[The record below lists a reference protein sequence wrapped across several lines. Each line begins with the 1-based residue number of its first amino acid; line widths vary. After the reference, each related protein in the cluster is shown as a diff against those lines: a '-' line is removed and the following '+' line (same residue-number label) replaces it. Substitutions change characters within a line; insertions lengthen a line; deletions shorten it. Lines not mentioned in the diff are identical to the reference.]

1 MLGRLRT
8 LLFLALLALSAT
20 PLAAPAL
27 AAQAGSR
34 WVAVDEAP
42 LRAAPSAEAGVLARL
57 KRGTEVRL
65 LLAQGKWSRI
75 LLREGQEGWLYQG
88 HLSGE
93 QPSPALGNLFAPLP
107 QSIILAEAPETARST
122 RSHSPVRTK
131 GCEELM
137 AALDLRLTPEGLED
151 FLRQGGIGEFA
162 KVRPQSQLGQAS
174 FPPLR
179 VTAQA
184 GGEAERQVGLN
195 LAYRVVRKLAKPAF
209 GVALTR
215 YVNLVGLSVARNA
228 PGHLQSFRVVV
239 LDLTEP
245 VSFSLPGGLVMLST
259 GLLAALEN
267 EAQLALILAHEASHA
282 ALGHLW
288 SKALLTPFF
297 RQGGVVDAGGAGTPQ
312 FASMLDELQDIVLV
326 RGQDR
331 TLEFDADAAALEMA
345 YRAGYDPKQLPR
357 AIRRIEEAGM
367 KHGRGPR
374 PDGSP
379 QNWSSLHPPT
389 PERVT
394 RVRMLLSL
402 LPQQD
407 GLALATGRFQS
418 SR

>member
-8 LLFLALLALSAT
+8 LLFLALLALWAA
-20 PLAAPAL
+20 PLAAPAQ
-27 AAQAGSR
+27 AAQPGTL

-42 LRAAPSAEAGVLARL
+42 LRAAPSAESGVLARL

-65 LLAQGKWSRI
+65 VQAQGSWSRI
-75 LLREGQEGWLYQG
+75 QPQGGQEGWFYQG

-93 QPSPALGNLFAPLP
+93 QPPPALGSLFAPLP
-107 QSIILAEAPETARST
+107 QSIILAETAETARST
-122 RSHSPVRTK
+122 RSHSPARAK

-137 AALDLRLTPEGLED
+137 AALDLHLTPEGLED
-151 FLRQGGIGEFA
+151 FLRQGGIGEYA
-162 KVRPQSQLGQAS
+162 KVRPQSQRGQAS

-179 VTAQA
+179 AQA
-184 GGEAERQVGLN
+184 PDGGEAERQVGLN
-195 LAYRVVRKLAKPAF
+195 LAHRVVRKLAKPTF

-215 YVNLVGLSVARNA
+215 YVNLVGLAVARHA

-239 LDLTEP
+239 LDQAEP
-245 VSFSLPGGLVMLST
+245 VSFSLPGGLAMLST
-259 GLLAALEN
+259 GLLGALEN

-288 SKALLTPFF
+288 AKALLTPFF

-312 FASMLDELQDIVLV
+312 FASMLDELHGIILV

-331 TLEFDADAAALEMA
+331 AFEFAADAAAVEMA

-367 KHGRGPR
+367 KHGAN
-374 PDGSP
+374 GSLR
-379 QNWSSLHPPT
+379 NWASLHPPT
-389 PERVT
+389 LERVT
-394 RVRMLLSL
+394 RVRLLLSL

-407 GLALATGRFQS
+407 GLALATERYQS